1 MYLTHH
7 LSYHVGWNYTHVK
20 VVTSMTI
27 SEELIPPGLIPPGLI
42 LKLQQNKPPHV
53 HVLSYLIIDIKI
65 IKVI

>member
-27 SEELIPPGLIPPGLI
+27 SEELIPPGLI